1 MQKSDINVRSGYDNN
16 GAFLKLEVHIPYS
29 DLKTF
34 RFPKSCTK
42 CPVGFMDHG
51 CGRNVPFEDEDFT
64 KRPATCKL
72 EQIFIADIIKTISR
86 IEE

>member
-1 MQKSDINVRSGYDNN
+1 MQENDININSGYDSN
-16 GAFLKLEVHIPYS
+16 GAFLKLEIHIPYS

-34 RFPKSCTK
+34 KLPKSCIS

-51 CGRNVPFEDEDFT
+51 CGRNVPFESEDST
-64 KRPATCKL
+64 KRPVTCKL
-72 EQIFIADIIKTISR
+72 EAVLIEDVMKMISK

>member
-1 MQKSDINVRSGYDNN
+1 MQENDINIISGYDDN

-34 RFPKSCTK
+34 KLPKSCTS

-51 CGRNVPFEDEDFT
+51 CGRNVPFKDDDAI
-64 KRPATCKL
+64 KRTITCKL
-72 EQIFIADIIKTISR
+72 EQISIEEIMKIISR
-86 IEE
+86 TEE